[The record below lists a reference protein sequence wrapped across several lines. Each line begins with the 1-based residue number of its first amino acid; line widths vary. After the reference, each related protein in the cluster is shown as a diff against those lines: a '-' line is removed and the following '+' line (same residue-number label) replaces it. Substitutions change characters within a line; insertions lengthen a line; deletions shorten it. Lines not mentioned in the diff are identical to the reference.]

1 MSNMSEIIE
10 ANTLIE
16 AARRDAA
23 IVAKPVVI
31 EWLDNGG
38 PAPTLQEL
46 VDVLAMELRL
56 L

>member
-1 MSNMSEIIE
+1 MSDMSEIIE
-10 ANTLIE
+10 ANTIIS

-23 IVAKPVVI
+23 VIAKPVVI

-46 VDVLAMELRL
+46 VDVLALELRL